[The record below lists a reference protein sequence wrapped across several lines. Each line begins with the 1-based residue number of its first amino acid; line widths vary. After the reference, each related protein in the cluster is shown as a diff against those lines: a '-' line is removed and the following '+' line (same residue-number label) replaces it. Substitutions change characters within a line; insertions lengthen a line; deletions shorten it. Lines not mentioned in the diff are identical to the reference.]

1 MLKIACPAN
10 IHFPTLST
18 VVLEKLN
25 IIPWQII
32 SLGGGLKNIKLVF
45 WVYFVVMLKSPCTIN
60 CTCGRYLPVCC
71 NGKEDFSIAIG
82 GFHVLLVTF
91 VSILSLLPR
100 TTGSDEVLTLP
111 SKKP

>member
-1 MLKIACPAN
+1 
-10 IHFPTLST
+10 
-18 VVLEKLN
+18 LN

-45 WVYFVVMLKSPCTIN
+45 WMYFVVMLKESVYYQWYN
-60 CTCGRYLPVCC
+60 
-71 NGKEDFSIAIG
+71 FSIAIG

>member
-1 MLKIACPAN
+1 MILNFSMTPVDKVGKWMLAGHAIFNMLAAVFRSSN
-10 IHFPTLST
+10 HLDS
-18 VVLEKLN
+18 
-25 IIPWQII
+25 II
-32 SLGGGLKNIKLVF
+32 
-45 WVYFVVMLKSPCTIN
+45 
-60 CTCGRYLPVCC
+60 
-71 NGKEDFSIAIG
+71 DFSIAIG